1 MKEGAVPNGS
11 ASVPGPVRSLHWR
24 TGQRGRES
32 RATSR
37 LTAMIV
43 FENAANTTSPALNRQ
58 RGKSDMSNGADL
70 QAIDQRGHWSTDLL
84 ADTDG
89 GNEEA
94 TLTVFAD
101 LTLRTQE
108 MRRT

>member
-1 MKEGAVPNGS
+1 
-11 ASVPGPVRSLHWR
+11 
-24 TGQRGRES
+24 
-32 RATSR
+32 
-37 LTAMIV
+37 
-43 FENAANTTSPALNRQ
+43 
-58 RGKSDMSNGADL
+58 MSNGAGL